1 MEHFLG
7 IFGKD
12 QSIIFMEKINDD
24 MAGYIEKRDFILNE
38 MTIGFNDIYSPYN
51 YLSVLAHEV
60 SHEFQF
66 FNHKEHLF
74 KDLMEAEEFT
84 DDLTFYL
91 GFGIYTE
98 KGKIATKITEEII
111 DLNTKK
117 EITRTCKLG
126 YLNKCYFSDLFYCSA
141 KLNNDRLQNK
151 INIEQNICIINKIET
166 LLSTHKIYLDS
177 CFHLINEI
185 KSKKIS
191 KKDFSLIKNFYSEFN
206 ELSNRE
212 IITEAGDYKKH
223 NLACNKKLFE
233 IVRNKT
239 NSLFEFY
246 SKFNAIKNRN
256 ES

>member
-1 MEHFLG
+1 MRLNFVNLPHNDFELKKSLFDQLDKECKIGSVHVSTIQKILIEMEHFLG

-98 KGKIATKITEEII
+98 KGKIATKITE
-111 DLNTKK
+111 
-117 EITRTCKLG
+117 
-126 YLNKCYFSDLFYCSA
+126 
-141 KLNNDRLQNK
+141 
-151 INIEQNICIINKIET
+151 
-166 LLSTHKIYLDS
+166 
-177 CFHLINEI
+177 
-185 KSKKIS
+185 
-191 KKDFSLIKNFYSEFN
+191 
-206 ELSNRE
+206 
-212 IITEAGDYKKH
+212 
-223 NLACNKKLFE
+223 
-233 IVRNKT
+233 
-239 NSLFEFY
+239 
-246 SKFNAIKNRN
+246 
-256 ES
+256 